1 LKPHIH
7 APAVRVAIL
16 AYDGVQSLDLCGP
29 HDAFDSANALKPGA
43 YDVLVVTL
51 DGQPFRSESGL
62 RLAPDCP
69 LADAGPLDTLIL
81 PGGAGL
87 RRPGAAEAV
96 SAAITALAPS
106 LRRLVCVCTGIYG
119 LAPSGLLDGRRA
131 TTHWKFAADVAAR
144 FPNIRL
150 EPDAIFIK
158 DGPLYTSA
166 GITAAVDVTLAL
178 IEEDHGP
185 ALALATARDLVV
197 YLKRFGGQRQYSEP
211 LRFQARAG
219 DRFAELAAWMAA
231 NLDQDLGVET
241 LAGRAGLSPRQF
253 NRRFAAVFGCAP
265 AHKVEALR
273 LDAARDLLTGSDA
286 DMSRIAHAV
295 GFKSDDAFRRAFA
308 RVFGLPPGDYRRRF
322 AAHQGTDHVQERLA

>member
-1 LKPHIH
+1 MKPIIH
-7 APAVRVAIL
+7 NPAVRIAIL

-29 HDAFDSANALKPGA
+29 HDAFASANALKPGA
-43 YDVLVVTL
+43 YEPLVVTL
-51 DGQPFRSESGL
+51 DGQPFRSEAGL
-62 RLAPDCP
+62 RLTPDCA
-69 LADAGPLDTLIL
+69 LADAGPLDTLML
-81 PGGAGL
+81 AGGAGL
-87 RRPGAAEAV
+87 RRPNAAQPIAD
-96 SAAITALAPS
+96 AIAALAPS
-106 LRRLVCVCTGIYG
+106 LRRVVCVCTGIYG
-119 LAPSGLLDGRRA
+119 LAPSGLLDRRRA

-144 FPNIRL
+144 FPEIRL

-166 GITAAVDVTLAL
+166 GITAAIDVTLAL

-219 DRFAELAAWMAA
+219 DRFAELAAWMVS
-231 NLDQDLGVET
+231 NLDQDLTVET
-241 LAGRAGLSPRQF
+241 LAARAGLSPRQF
-253 NRRFAAVFGCAP
+253 NRRFAALFGAAP
-265 AHKVEALR
+265 AQKVEVLR

-286 DMSRIAHAV
+286 GIDRIAHAV
-295 GFKSDDAFRRAFA
+295 GFKSDDVFRRAFA

-322 AAHQGTDHVQERLA
+322 AAHSGEVHA